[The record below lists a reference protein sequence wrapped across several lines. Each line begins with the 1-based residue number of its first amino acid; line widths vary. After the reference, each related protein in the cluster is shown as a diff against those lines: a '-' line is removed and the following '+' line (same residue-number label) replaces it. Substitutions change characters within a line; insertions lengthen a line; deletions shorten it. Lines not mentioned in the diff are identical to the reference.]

1 MRRAAMCGAA
11 CGGGAACAH
20 AVVCELS
27 PALISCRCGVDQ
39 ETLLE
44 FYCQSS
50 KLAAKDK
57 AQVGFEAKNCK
68 RVLIIC
74 EIVAFFSIK
83 PPIYNPPNLSLH
95 PQQPKT
101 LYYSI
106 HIPNAK
112 TTENHQNVWKGTSF
126 IFIYLE
132 IFLVKVTESHRV
144 FSVWCHPQK
153 RVHNHYPKFFNL
165 K

>member
-1 MRRAAMCGAA
+1 MQRRCAACYGGVRQYAAMCS
-11 CGGGAACAH
+11 GAACAH

-74 EIVAFFSIK
+74 EIVAFFQK
-83 PPIYNPPNLSLH
+83 KNLFTTPNLSPH

-112 TTENHQNVWKGTSF
+112 TTENHQNVWKGMSF
-126 IFIYLE
+126 IFVYLE
-132 IFLVKVTESHRV
+132 NFFLVKVT
-144 FSVWCHPQK
+144 
-153 RVHNHYPKFFNL
+153 
-165 K
+165 

>member
-1 MRRAAMCGAA
+1 MQRRCAACYGGVRQYAAMCS
-11 CGGGAACAH
+11 GAACAH

-74 EIVAFFSIK
+74 EIVAFFQK
-83 PPIYNPPNLSLH
+83 KTYLQPPPTHNNPKL
-95 PQQPKT
+95 
-101 LYYSI
+101 
-106 HIPNAK
+106 
-112 TTENHQNVWKGTSF
+112 F
-126 IFIYLE
+126 IILFIYPTRKLQK
-132 IFLVKVTESHRV
+132 IIKMFGKVCRLFL
-144 FSVWCHPQK
+144 FI
-153 RVHNHYPKFFNL
+153 
-165 K
+165 

>member
-1 MRRAAMCGAA
+1 MQRRCAACYGGVRQYAAMCS
-11 CGGGAACAH
+11 GAACAH

-74 EIVAFFSIK
+74 EIVAFFQK
-83 PPIYNPPNLSLH
+83 KKPIYNPQSFPPPTTTQNSL
-95 PQQPKT
+95 
-101 LYYSI
+101 LFYSY
-106 HIPNAK
+106 
-112 TTENHQNVWKGTSF
+112 TQRENYRKSSKCLERYVVYFCLFRELFFSKG
-126 IFIYLE
+126 YL
-132 IFLVKVTESHRV
+132 IS
-144 FSVWCHPQK
+144 
-153 RVHNHYPKFFNL
+153 
-165 K
+165 

>member
-1 MRRAAMCGAA
+1 MG
-11 CGGGAACAH
+11 
-20 AVVCELS
+20 
-27 PALISCRCGVDQ
+27 SCRCGVDQ

-74 EIVAFFSIK
+74 EIVAFFQK
-83 PPIYNPPNLSLH
+83 KTLFTTPTH

-112 TTENHQNVWKGTSF
+112 TTENHQNVWKG
-126 IFIYLE
+126 
-132 IFLVKVTESHRV
+132 R
-144 FSVWCHPQK
+144 
-153 RVHNHYPKFFNL
+153 R
-165 K
+165 

>member
-1 MRRAAMCGAA
+1 MQRRCAACYGGVRQYAAMCS
-11 CGGGAACAH
+11 GAACAH

-74 EIVAFFSIK
+74 EIVAFFQK
-83 PPIYNPPNLSLH
+83 KNPIYNPH

-112 TTENHQNVWKGTSF
+112 TTENHQNVWKGMSF
-126 IFIYLE
+126 IF
-132 IFLVKVTESHRV
+132 
-144 FSVWCHPQK
+144 FSK
-153 RVHNHYPKFFNL
+153 GDL
-165 K
+165 IS